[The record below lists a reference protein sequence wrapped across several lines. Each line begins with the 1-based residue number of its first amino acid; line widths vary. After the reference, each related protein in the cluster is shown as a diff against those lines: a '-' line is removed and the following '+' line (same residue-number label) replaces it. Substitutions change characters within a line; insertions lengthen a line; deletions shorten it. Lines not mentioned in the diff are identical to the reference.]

1 MLTQSFTYIESARA
15 HTLTRPTRYSK
26 WALLRSRLQT
36 AALKRK
42 KKSSRDHPCWFPFEE
57 HGRIVGITE
66 ETLICPPLTLSL
78 IHTHSQ
84 TPTHRLLF
92 FLPLQWVIGDVSVPD
107 QYWVSLPQIAW
118 QAKKPSGMD
127 GKGKAKKTYPICS
140 ANINLDWVLGECVSK
155 KGWKF
160 K

>member
-1 MLTQSFTYIESARA
+1 MLTQGFACIESARA

-66 ETLICPPLTLSL
+66 ETLICPPLSLTHTL
-78 IHTHSQ
+78 THSNTQ
-84 TPTHRLLF
+84 TSFLSPPSVSHRCC
-92 FLPLQWVIGDVSVPD
+92 VSAGSILG
-107 QYWVSLPQIAW
+107 VSSTDSTTSQETLRNGWETA
-118 QAKKPSGMD
+118 
-127 GKGKAKKTYPICS
+127 KAKKTCPIWS